1 MMPPP
6 PCTSSQP
13 QASDQ
18 SRTVR
23 AFLRSSSS
31 FWNFASSIVNHEV
44 SIEWPGLIV
53 RPSGVSQGVPSAF
66 TISRSAFL
74 S

>member
-1 MMPPP
+1 MIPPP
-6 PCTSSQP
+6 PWTSSQP
-13 QASDQ
+13 QSSDQ
-18 SRTVR
+18 SRTVS
-23 AFLRSSSS
+23 AFLSSSSS
-31 FWNFASSIVNHEV
+31 FWKAASVIVNQEV

-53 RPSGVSQGVPSAF
+53 RPSGVSHGVPSAL